1 MTSKNNYCCFFCG
14 TPTETPTSLQD
25 TCKCGKAFNYVLKNP
40 PQSVGEYKI
49 EQVIS
54 RGFYGATYVV
64 AKGGR
69 GLKRALKIIPKSFYS
84 GKEGRFETEID
95 NHFNAAE
102 NTEFI
107 VKITEEPF
115 EKSVTFGSEAIECYC
130 IEMDYI
136 DGFVLGKLYDGSV
149 ALTPEMAIQLS
160 CDLLNLLRELNQ
172 KNLNHNDLHAGNV
185 IVQRLSPSSFRADA
199 IDKGIRAVAI
209 DLGSADSQRREG
221 RPYLSDIQ
229 WVSEHLLEF
238 SEILANNN
246 PEKSD
251 LRARLAFYLRHLALE
266 LSAPQANQADQDH
279 QDFVERIREAYSNAR
294 KRYHRAWASPLN
306 LSSLSQHRNAQ
317 TLESWHVPTLM
328 VDPEQ
333 KWHAELNSG
342 GPVIIT
348 GMRGCG
354 KTMLLRSLELHARI
368 IATKEEQ
375 STKEGRKVVL
385 FGDGY
390 IGIYASARHLG
401 VNSEVRE
408 KEGKRSD
415 RVARFFA
422 KLFLVYSSR
431 ICDALNHLEEEFNG
445 TVDSEAAHRLAGV
458 IFGQIGRESPIERT
472 NSLDDLQTQL
482 LLDAELWSSDQTAP
496 ALKTEPWQSFV
507 LLAKAV
513 QSVIIGAVEPQIAF
527 LLDDVSTRY
536 LDQEEIELVVSTLL
550 VQEPACS
557 FKITSETQTFFLSIK
572 SPGQINLA
580 SGERDYLPFD
590 LGSKVLEQ
598 LKDPKTGESFLESIL
613 SRRMR
618 ALGGDL
624 AKLSP
629 KQILGDASLISI
641 ARKISSVSNFAAP
654 PEGIYAG
661 FSALRGV
668 CIGDLGTI
676 IALYQEILRNARPD
690 KLPVPAND
698 QHKVYQTF
706 CSNQLF
712 QLNSRDQRLKTD
724 FSLKKIALDFAEASH
739 QELLA
744 SGRNEKD
751 RLRQITSM
759 NVTLVD
765 GDPEQTEKLL
775 ELVDA
780 GVFALHPRKFAS
792 RSKSSGSDPVQQFQ
806 LTYRKIL
813 GISKLIGLSDRD
825 RFELNGQQLL
835 KWLKTED
842 GAKNLRAHTR
852 RFGVEDEGRASS
864 IDLGEVSRAEITDEF
879 EKEPELP
886 FPALKVTPAIEAS
899 VLSHGVPSARE
910 IALEELG
917 DIQNLVVSLGFEERC
932 LPSAERLANQVRPK
946 NIVAIEYGIPGKIAE
961 TQQLAEKLGAS
972 FRRITIDELMSGANS
987 TFPGKTLIDASGL
1000 TKPAIFKLVKD
1011 AFAKNGNV
1019 WTAITEPTEY
1029 QPTEADLGAA
1039 IGDGVEFWGDAGVE
1053 TLSDILSG
1061 DKLPYGV
1068 VVVEEL
1074 RSDPSRSRKLCAFSS
1089 AKHGRL
1095 LHLVEM
1101 VAYDEID
1108 VFVPSGNSYRHKVAQ
1123 KSASIATRS
1132 GELGSSIL
1140 FSASDLSGLVES
1152 LFENHLEAYQTL
1164 RSNYEIAL
1172 TGGKLE
1178 TIVCGLAAAVLPVNR
1193 VVYVRPAE
1201 FDAENFSVGVGD
1213 TKIYEFKLTE
1223 WSPDVTFR

>member
-1 MTSKNNYCCFFCG
+1 MKR
-14 TPTETPTSLQD
+14 
-25 TCKCGKAFNYVLKNP
+25 VLKL
-40 PQSVGEYKI
+40 V
-49 EQVIS
+49 
-54 RGFYGATYVV
+54 
-64 AKGGR
+64 
-69 GLKRALKIIPKSFYS
+69 PKSFYTGQEAKFS
-84 GKEGRFETEID
+84 AEVD
-95 NHFNAAE
+95 NHFQAAE
-102 NTEFI
+102 NAEF
-107 VKITEEPF
+107 VVQITEEPF
-115 EKSVTFGSEAIECYC
+115 EETVFFGSEKVECYC
-130 IEMDYI
+130 IEMEYI
-136 DGFVLGKLYDGSV
+136 DGYVLDKLYDRSV
-149 ALTPEMAIQLS
+149 ELTPEIAIQLT
-160 CDLLNLLRELNQ
+160 CDLLNLLRELHQ
-172 KNLNHNDLHAGNV
+172 KRLNHNDLHAGNV
-185 IVQRLSPSSFRADA
+185 IVQRLPPGSYRADA
-199 IDKGIRAVAI
+199 IEKGVRAVAI

-221 RPYLSDIQ
+221 QSYLSDIQ
-229 WVSEHLLEF
+229 WVSKHMLGF
-238 SEILANNN
+238 SEILSSNNL
-246 PEKSD
+246 EKSD

-368 IATKEEQ
+368 VATKEEQ
-375 STKEGRKVVL
+375 LTQEARKAAL

-390 IGIYASARHLG
+390 LGVYASARHLG
-401 VNSEVRE
+401 VSSDTNEKGEV
-408 KEGKRSD
+408 KED
-415 RVARFFA
+415 RVAQFFA

-431 ICDALNHLEEEFNG
+431 ICDALNHLEEEFQG
-445 TVDSEAAHRLAGV
+445 TVDTEAAHRLAGV
-458 IFGQIGRESPIERT
+458 IFGQVNRDNPIERT
-472 NSLDDLQTQL
+472 DSLDDLQTQL
-482 LLDAELWSSDQTAP
+482 LVDAELWSSNHSSP
-496 ALKTEPWQSFV
+496 VLKTEPWQSFV

-513 QSVIIGAVEPQIAF
+513 QNVLIGSREMQIAF

-598 LKDPKTGESFLESIL
+598 LKDPKSGESFLESIL
-613 SRRMR
+613 SRRMK
-618 ALGGDL
+618 ALGGEL
-624 AKLSP
+624 ANLSP
-629 KQILGDASLISI
+629 KQILGNASLVSI
-641 ARKISSVSNFAAP
+641 ARKISLVSNFSAP
-654 PEGIYAG
+654 PEGIYHG

-676 IALYQEILRNARPD
+676 IALYQEILRSARPD
-690 KLPVPAND
+690 RLPVPSND
-698 QHKVYQTF
+698 QHRVYQTF

-724 FSLKKIALDFAEASH
+724 FSLKKVALDFADASH

-744 SGRNEKD
+744 SNRSEKD

-759 NVTLVD
+759 NVTLVGND
-765 GDPEQTEKLL
+765 TEQTKKLL

-806 LTYRKIL
+806 LSYRKIL

-835 KWLKTED
+835 EWLKTED

-852 RFGVEDEGRASS
+852 RFGAAEEGEATKLELHAESPTNVPEDA
-864 IDLGEVSRAEITDEF
+864 A
-879 EKEPELP
+879 KEPELP
-886 FPALKVTPAIEAS
+886 FPEFKKSTSIRDVVNAHGIPRVRTIE
-899 VLSHGVPSARE
+899 
-910 IALEELG
+910 LEEAPC
-917 DIQNLVVSLGFEERC
+917 IQNLVVSLGFEERC
-932 LPSAERLANQVRPK
+932 LPSAKRLAHHVRPK
-946 NIVAIEYGIPGKIAE
+946 NIVAIEYGIPGKLTE
-961 TQQLAEKLGAS
+961 TQQLAKEVGAS
-972 FRRITIDELMSGANS
+972 FQKVRSDELNSGVDIALH
-987 TFPGKTLIDASGL
+987 GKVLIDASGL
-1000 TKPAIFKLVKD
+1000 TKPAIFKLIKES
-1011 AFAKNGNV
+1011 FTKNGEV
-1019 WTAITEPTEY
+1019 WAAITEPNEY
-1029 QPTEADLGAA
+1029 QPTETDLSAA
-1039 IGDGVEFWGDAGVE
+1039 IGDGVDFWGDAGVE
-1053 TLSDILSG
+1053 TLSEILSG

-1074 RSDPSRSRKLCAFSS
+1074 HSDPSRNRKLCAFSS

-1095 LHLVEM
+1095 LHLVEE
-1101 VAYDEID
+1101 VTYDEID
-1108 VFVPSGNSYRHKVAQ
+1108 VFVPSGDSYRHKVAQ

-1132 GELGSSIL
+1132 GELGSAIL
-1140 FSASDLSGLVES
+1140 FSADDPSALLAAV
-1152 LFENHLEAYQTL
+1152 FENHLEAYQAL

-1178 TIVCGLAAAVLPVNR
+1178 TMVSGIAAAVLPVNR

-1201 FDAENFSVGVGD
+1201 FDAENFSKGVGR
-1213 TKIYEFKLTE
+1213 TKVYEFK
-1223 WSPDVTFR
+1223 SNGSAQ

>member
-1 MTSKNNYCCFFCG
+1 MTSKNNYCCFFCSK
-14 TPTETPTSLQD
+14 PTESPASLED
-25 TCKCGKAFNYVLKNP
+25 ECICGKAFDDVLQYP
-40 PQSVGEYKI
+40 PQNVDEYKI
-49 EQVIS
+49 ERALS
-54 RGFYGATYVV
+54 RGFYGATFLV
-64 AKGGR
+64 AKGRR
-69 GLKRALKIIPKSFYS
+69 GIKRALKIIPKSFYA
-84 GKEGRFETEID
+84 GQEEKFGAEID
-95 NHFNAAE
+95 NHFCAAE

-107 VKITEEPF
+107 VKIIEEPF
-115 EKSVTFGSEAIECYC
+115 ESTVTFGSESIECYC

-136 DGFVLGKLYDGSV
+136 DGFVLGKLHDGSIV
-149 ALTPEMAIQLS
+149 LTPEMAIQLS
-160 CDLLNLLRELNQ
+160 CDLLNLLRELHQ
-172 KNLNHNDLHAGNV
+172 KNLNHNDLHAGNI
-185 IVQRLSPSSFRADA
+185 IVQRLPPNSFRAEA
-199 IDKGIRAVAI
+199 IEKEFRAVAI

-221 RPYLSDIQ
+221 QAYLSDIQ
-229 WVSEHLLEF
+229 WVSEHMLEF

-246 PEKSD
+246 PDNSD

-266 LSAPQANQADQDH
+266 LSAPQTNQADQDH

-328 VDPEQ
+328 VDPEH

-368 IATKEEQ
+368 VATKEDKSSAED
-375 STKEGRKVVL
+375 RKVSL

-401 VNSEVRE
+401 VNSEARE
-408 KEGKRSD
+408 KEKNSTD

-422 KLFLVYSSR
+422 KLFLVYASR
-431 ICDALNHLEEEFNG
+431 ICDALNHLEEEFEG
-445 TVDSEAAHRLAGV
+445 TVDSEAAHRLASV
-458 IFGQIGRESPIERT
+458 IFGQVDREIPIERT

-482 LLDAELWSSDQTAP
+482 LLDAELWSSDRSAP
-496 ALKTEPWQSFV
+496 TLKTEPWQSFV

-513 QSVIIGAVEPQIAF
+513 QGVIIGGGEPQIAF

-550 VQEPACS
+550 VQEPTCS

-598 LKDPKTGESFLESIL
+598 LKDPKSGDSFLENIL

-629 KQILGDASLISI
+629 KQILGDTSLIDI
-641 ARKISSVSNFAAP
+641 ARKISSVSNYAAP
-654 PEGIYAG
+654 PDGIYAG

-690 KLPVPAND
+690 KLPVPVSD

-744 SGRNEKD
+744 SSASEKD

-759 NVTLVD
+759 NVTLKD

-792 RSKSSGSDPVQQFQ
+792 RSKSSDSDPVQQFQ
-806 LTYRKIL
+806 LSYRKIL

-825 RFELNGQQLL
+825 RFELNGHQLL
-835 KWLKTED
+835 EWLKTED
-842 GAKNLRAHTR
+842 GAKNLRARTR
-852 RFGVEDEGRASS
+852 KRGVEEEGQVSHIVLDEVGR
-864 IDLGEVSRAEITDEF
+864 INTL
-879 EKEPELP
+879 EKIELEPELP
-886 FPALKVTPAIEAS
+886 FPALEVTSSVESLIQRHSVPTAKVIKP
-899 VLSHGVPSARE
+899 
-910 IALEELG
+910 EELHHV
-917 DIQNLVVSLGFEERC
+917 QNLVVSLGFEERC
-932 LPSAERLANQVRPK
+932 LLSAERLAKQICPK
-946 NIVAIEYGIPGKIAE
+946 NIVAIEYGIPGKITE
-961 TQQLAEKLGAS
+961 TQQLAKEVGAS
-972 FRRITIDELMSGANS
+972 FQHIPIDDLMSGVNS
-987 TFPGKTLIDASGL
+987 TLLGGTLIDASGL

-1011 AFAKNGNV
+1011 TFAKNGKV
-1019 WTAITEPTEY
+1019 WTAITEPEEY
-1029 QPTEADLGAA
+1029 LPTESDLGAA
-1039 IGDGVEFWGDAGVE
+1039 IGDGVEFWGDSGVE
-1053 TLSDILSG
+1053 TLSNILSG
-1061 DKLPYGV
+1061 DKLPYSV

-1074 RSDPSRSRKLCAFSS
+1074 QSDPSRNRKLCAFSS

-1095 LHLVEM
+1095 LHLVEEM
-1101 VAYDEID
+1101 AYDEID
-1108 VFVPSGNSYRHKVAQ
+1108 VFVPTGNGYRHKVAQ
-1123 KSASIATRS
+1123 KTASIATRS
-1132 GELGSSIL
+1132 GELGSAVM
-1140 FSASDLSGLVES
+1140 FSADDPNALIGTLY
-1152 LFENHLEAYQTL
+1152 ENHLEAYQTL

-1178 TIVCGLAAAVLPVNR
+1178 TIICGLAAAVLPVNR
-1193 VVYVRPAE
+1193 VMYVRPAE

-1213 TKIYEFKLTE
+1213 TKVYEFKSVE
-1223 WSPDVTFR
+1223 

>member
-1 MTSKNNYCCFFCG
+1 MCS
-14 TPTETPTSLQD
+14 
-25 TCKCGKAFNYVLKNP
+25 CGKTFDYVLTSSPDN
-40 PQSVGEYKI
+40 VREYKI
-49 EQVIS
+49 VQAVS
-54 RGFYGATYVV
+54 RGFYGATFLVE
-64 AKGGR
+64 KGQR
-69 GLKRALKIIPKSFYS
+69 GIKRALKLIPKSFYAGNEEKFNS
-84 GKEGRFETEID
+84 EID

-102 NTEFI
+102 NAEFI

-115 EKSVTFGSEAIECYC
+115 MENVAFGSETVECYC
-130 IEMDYI
+130 IEMDYV
-136 DGFVLGKLYDGSV
+136 DGFVLEKIYDGSV

-160 CDLLNLLRELNQ
+160 CDLLNLLRELHQ

-185 IVQRLSPSSFRADA
+185 IVQRLTSSSFRADA
-199 IDKGIRAVAI
+199 VEKAIRAVAI

-221 RPYLSDIQ
+221 QAYLSDIQ
-229 WVSEHLLEF
+229 RVSEHMLGF
-238 SEILANNN
+238 SAILTNDN

-251 LRARLAFYLRHLALE
+251 LRARLAFYLRNLALE

-328 VDPEQ
+328 VDPEH

-368 IATKEEQ
+368 VAMKEEQ
-375 STKEGRKVVL
+375 SSEENRKSAL
-385 FGDGY
+385 RADGY

-401 VNSEVRE
+401 VSSKTRGQGES
-408 KEGKRSD
+408 KTD

-422 KLFLVYSSR
+422 KLFLVYAGR
-431 ICDALNHLEEEFNG
+431 ICDALNHIEEEFQG
-445 TVDSEAAHRLAGV
+445 TVDPEAAQRLASV
-458 IFGQIGRESPIERT
+458 IFGQIDRKNPIGRTS
-472 NSLDDLQTQL
+472 SLDDLQTQL
-482 LLDAELWSSDQTAP
+482 LLDAELWSSDQSAP
-496 ALKTEPWQSFV
+496 VLKTDPWQSFV

-513 QSVIIGAVEPQIAF
+513 QSVMLGVGEPQIAF

-536 LDQEEIELVVSTLL
+536 LSQEEIELVVSTLL

-598 LKDPKTGESFLESIL
+598 LKDPKSGESFLESIL

-629 KQILGDASLISI
+629 KQVLGDASLVSI
-641 ARKISSVSNFAAP
+641 ARKISSVANYAAP

-676 IALYQEILRNARPD
+676 IALYQEILRSARPD
-690 KLPVPAND
+690 KLPVPASD

-739 QELLA
+739 QELLT
-744 SGRNEKD
+744 SSRTEKD

-759 NVTLVD
+759 NVTLLD

-806 LTYRKIL
+806 LSYRKIL

-825 RFELNGQQLL
+825 RFELNGRQLL
-835 KWLKTED
+835 EWLKTED

-852 RFGVEDEGRASS
+852 KFGAEEEGQASNV
-864 IDLGEVSRAEITDEF
+864 DLADLSQSKKPEREEL
-879 EKEPELP
+879 EPELP
-886 FPALKVTPAIEAS
+886 FPELEVSSAS
-899 VLSHGVPSARE
+899 KTTLQVNLIPTARKME
-910 IALEELG
+910 VEELQH
-917 DIQNLVVSLGFEERC
+917 IQNLVVSLGFEERC
-932 LPSAERLANQVRPK
+932 LSSARRLAEQVRPK
-946 NIVAIEYGIPGKIAE
+946 NIIAIEYGIPGKIAE
-961 TQQLAEKLGAS
+961 TKKLAKDVGAS
-972 FRRITIDELMSGANS
+972 FQQVTIDELMLGVNS
-987 TFPGKTLIDASGL
+987 IVSGKTLIDASGM
-1000 TKPAIFKLVKD
+1000 TKPAIFKLVKES
-1011 AFAKNGNV
+1011 FTENSEV
-1019 WTAITEPTEY
+1019 WTAITEPEEY

-1039 IGDGVEFWGDAGVE
+1039 IGDGIEFWGDAGVE
-1053 TLSDILSG
+1053 TLSGIFSG
-1061 DKLPYGV
+1061 DKLPYSV
-1068 VVVEEL
+1068 VTVEGL
-1074 RSDPSRSRKLCAFSS
+1074 HSDPSRNRKLCAFSS

-1095 LHLVEM
+1095 LHLVEE

-1108 VFVPSGNSYRHKVAQ
+1108 VFVPSGDSYRHKVAE

-1132 GELGSSIL
+1132 GELGSAIS
-1140 FSASDLSGLVES
+1140 FSASDPSALIEAV
-1152 LFENHLEAYQTL
+1152 FRNHLEAYQAL

-1178 TIVCGLAAAVLPVNR
+1178 TIVCGLAAAILPVNR

-1201 FDAENFSVGVGD
+1201 FEAGNFSVGVGA
-1213 TKIYEFKLTE
+1213 TQIYEFKSE
-1223 WSPDVTFR
+1223 E

>member
-1 MTSKNNYCCFFCG
+1 MTSKNNYRCFFCG
-14 TPTETPTSLQD
+14 TQTDTPTTLWD
-25 TCKCGKAFNYVLKNP
+25 TCECGKAFNYVLENP
-40 PQSVGEYKI
+40 PQSVGEYRI
-49 EQVIS
+49 EQALS
-54 RGFYGATYVV
+54 RGFYGATYVA
-64 AKGGR
+64 AKGRR
-69 GLKRALKIIPKSFYS
+69 GLKRALKIIPKSFYAGS
-84 GKEGRFETEID
+84 EEKFNAEID

-102 NTEFI
+102 NAEFI
-107 VKITEEPF
+107 VNITEEPF
-115 EKSVTFGSEAIECYC
+115 EETVAFGSETIECYC

-136 DGFVLGKLYDGSV
+136 DGFVLGKIYDGSV
-149 ALTPEMAIQLS
+149 LLTPEMAIQLS
-160 CDLLNLLRELNQ
+160 CDLLNLLRELHQ

-185 IVQRLSPSSFRADA
+185 IVQRLAPGSFRADA
-199 IDKGIRAVAI
+199 IEKEIRAVAI

-221 RPYLSDIQ
+221 QAYLSDIQ
-229 WVSEHLLEF
+229 WVSEHMLGF
-238 SEILANNN
+238 SDILANNN

-279 QDFVERIREAYSNAR
+279 QDFVDRVREAYSNAR
-294 KRYHRAWASPLN
+294 KRYHRAWESPLN

-328 VDPEQ
+328 VDPEH

-368 IATKEEQ
+368 VATKEEQ
-375 STKEGRKVVL
+375 PTEEKRKAAL

-401 VNSEVRE
+401 ANSETRG
-408 KEGKRSD
+408 KEGNKKD

-431 ICDALNHLEEEFNG
+431 ICDALNHLEEEFQG

-458 IFGQIGRESPIERT
+458 IFGQIDRKNPIERT

-496 ALKTEPWQSFV
+496 VLKTEPWQSFV

-513 QSVIIGAVEPQIAF
+513 QSVMIGAGEPQVAF

-598 LKDPKTGESFLESIL
+598 LKDPKSGESFLESIL

-629 KQILGDASLISI
+629 KQILGDTSLVSI
-641 ARKISSVSNFAAP
+641 ARKISSVSNYAAP

-676 IALYQEILRNARPD
+676 IALYQEILRSARPD
-690 KLPVPAND
+690 KLPVSASD

-739 QELLA
+739 QELLT
-744 SGRNEKD
+744 SSRTEKD

-765 GDPEQTEKLL
+765 GSPEQTEKLL

-806 LTYRKIL
+806 LSYRKIL

-835 KWLKTED
+835 EWLKTDD

-852 RFGVEDEGRASS
+852 RFGAEEEGQATN
-864 IDLGEVSRAEITDEF
+864 IDLDEASQTKKPEVVEQ
-879 EKEPELP
+879 EPELP
-886 FPALKVTPAIEAS
+886 FPALEVTPTKETVPPAHNVPTARAIE
-899 VLSHGVPSARE
+899 
-910 IALEELG
+910 LEKLG
-917 DIQNLVVSLGFEERC
+917 HIQNLVISLGFEERC
-932 LPSAERLANQVRPK
+932 LPSAERLAKQVRPK
-946 NIVAIEYGIPGKIAE
+946 SILAIEYGIPGKLAE
-961 TQQLAEKLGAS
+961 TQQLAEEMGAN
-972 FRRITIDELMSGANS
+972 FQRVKIDDLMSGANS
-987 TFPGKTLIDASGL
+987 TVPGKTLIDASGL

-1011 AFAKNGNV
+1011 YFAKQGGV
-1019 WTAITEPTEY
+1019 WAAITEPEEY
-1029 QPTEADLGAA
+1029 QPTESDLSAA

-1053 TLSDILSG
+1053 TLSEILSG

-1074 RSDPSRSRKLCAFSS
+1074 HSDPSRNRKLCAFSS

-1095 LHLVEM
+1095 LHLVEE

-1123 KSASIATRS
+1123 KTASIATRS
-1132 GELGSSIL
+1132 GELGSSIM
-1140 FSASDLSGLVES
+1140 FSASDPSSLVEAV
-1152 LFENHLEAYQTL
+1152 FENHLEAYQAL
-1164 RSNYEIAL
+1164 RSNYEMAL

-1178 TIVCGLAAAVLPVNR
+1178 TIVCGIAAAILPVNR

-1201 FDAENFSVGVGD
+1201 FDAENFSKGIGETLV
-1213 TKIYEFKLTE
+1213 YEFK
-1223 WSPDVTFR
+1223 SS

>member
-1 MTSKNNYCCFFCG
+1 MTSKNNYCCFFCN
-14 TPTETPTSLQD
+14 TPTEAPTTLED
-25 TCKCGKAFNYVLKNP
+25 TCRCGKAFNYVLDNP
-40 PQSVGEYKI
+40 PISVGEYRI
-49 EQVIS
+49 EQAVS
-54 RGFYGATYVV
+54 RGFYGATFIV
-64 AKGGR
+64 AKGRR
-69 GLKRALKIIPKSFYS
+69 GIKRALKIIPSSFYA
-84 GKEGRFETEID
+84 GHEEKFNAEID

-102 NTEFI
+102 NAEFI
-107 VKITEEPF
+107 VEITEEPF
-115 EKSVTFGSEAIECYC
+115 KEIVAFGSESIECYC

-136 DGFVLGKLYDGSV
+136 DGFVLGKIHDGSIV
-149 ALTPEMAIQLS
+149 LTPEIAIQLS
-160 CDLLNLLRELNQ
+160 CDLLNLLRELHQ
-172 KNLNHNDLHAGNV
+172 KSLNHNDLHAGNV
-185 IVQRLSPSSFRADA
+185 IVQRLSASSFRADA
-199 IDKGIRAVAI
+199 IEKGIRAVAI

-221 RPYLSDIQ
+221 QAYLSDIQ
-229 WVSEHLLEF
+229 WVSKHMLGF
-238 SEILANNN
+238 SEILTSNN

-251 LRARLAFYLRHLALE
+251 LRARLAFYLRNLALE
-266 LSAPQANQADQDH
+266 LSAPQANQADQDY
-279 QDFVERIREAYSNAR
+279 QDFVERTREAYSNAR
-294 KRYHRAWASPLN
+294 KHYHRTWSSPLN

-354 KTMLLRSLELHARI
+354 KTMLLRSLEVHARI
-368 IATKEEQ
+368 VAGKEEK
-375 STKEGRKVVL
+375 STQESRKAAL
-385 FGDGY
+385 SGDGY
-390 IGIYASARHLG
+390 LGIYASARHLG
-401 VNSEVRE
+401 ITSISPSIDES
-408 KEGKRSD
+408 KED

-422 KLFLVYSSR
+422 RLFLVYSGR
-431 ICDALNHLEEEFNG
+431 ICDALNHIEEEFQG
-445 TVDSEAAHRLAGV
+445 TVDPEAALRISTV
-458 IFGQIGRESPIERT
+458 IFGQINRKNPIERT

-482 LLDAELWSSDQTAP
+482 LLDAELWSSDQSAP
-496 ALKTEPWQSFV
+496 VLKTEPWQSFV

-513 QSVIIGAVEPQIAF
+513 QNVLIGIGEPQIAF
-527 LLDDVSTRY
+527 LLDDVSTRH
-536 LDQEEIELVVSTLL
+536 LEQEEIELVVSTLL

-557 FKITSETQTFFLSIK
+557 FKITSETQTFFLAIK
-572 SPGQINLA
+572 SPGLINLA

-598 LKDPKTGESFLESIL
+598 LKDPKSGEKFLESIL

-629 KQILGDASLISI
+629 KQVLGDASLVSI
-641 ARKISSVSNFAAP
+641 ARKIGSITNFAAP

-676 IALYQEILRNARPD
+676 IALYQEILRRARPD
-690 KLPVPAND
+690 KLPVPAAD

-744 SGRNEKD
+744 SSKTEKD

-835 KWLKTED
+835 EWLKTDD
-842 GAKNLRAHTR
+842 GARNLRAHTR
-852 RFGVEDEGRASS
+852 KFGAEEEGQASNIDFDEESRTKKTEKVE
-864 IDLGEVSRAEITDEF
+864 L
-879 EKEPELP
+879 EPELP
-886 FPALKVTPAIEAS
+886 FPELEFTHTNKTAFQAHSVPTARAIE
-899 VLSHGVPSARE
+899 
-910 IALEELG
+910 LEDLG
-917 DIQNLVVSLGFEERC
+917 HIQNLVVSLGFEERC
-932 LPSAERLANQVRPK
+932 LPSAERLAEQVRPK
-946 NIVAIEYGIPGKIAE
+946 NIVAIEYGIPGKISE
-961 TQQLAEKLGAS
+961 TQQLAEKMGAT
-972 FRRITIDELMSGANS
+972 FQKVTIDELMTGMNCTFSG
-987 TFPGKTLIDASGL
+987 KILIDASGL

-1011 AFAKNGNV
+1011 SFSTNWEV
-1019 WTAITEPTEY
+1019 WTAITEPEEY

-1053 TLSDILSG
+1053 TLSNILSG

-1074 RSDPSRSRKLCAFSS
+1074 HSDPSRNRKLCAFSS

-1095 LHLVEM
+1095 LHLVEE

-1108 VFVPSGNSYRHKVAQ
+1108 VFVPSGTSYRHKVAQ

-1132 GELGSSIL
+1132 GELGSAIM
-1140 FSASDLSGLVES
+1140 FSASDPSTLIGSV
-1152 LFENHLEAYQTL
+1152 FENHLEAYQAL

-1178 TIVCGLAAAVLPVNR
+1178 TIVCGLAAAVLPVNK

-1201 FDAENFSVGVGD
+1201 FDAENFSLGVGA
-1213 TKIYEFKLTE
+1213 TKVYEFTLAE
-1223 WSPDVTFR
+1223 

>member
-1 MTSKNNYCCFFCG
+1 MIGDNLTSKNNYCCFFCSASSEV
-14 TPTETPTSLQD
+14 PTTLED
-25 TCKCGKAFNYVLKNP
+25 TCKCGKAYNYILENP
-40 PQSVGEYKI
+40 PIKVREYEI
-49 EQVIS
+49 EAAVS
-54 RGFYGATYVV
+54 RGFYGATFIV
-64 AKGGR
+64 AKGR
-69 GLKRALKIIPKSFYS
+69 RRIKRALKIIPKAFYS
-84 GKEGRFETEID
+84 GQEEKFHAEID

-102 NTEFI
+102 HAEFI
-107 VKITEEPF
+107 VKITDEPF
-115 EKSVTFGSEAIECYC
+115 SETVAFGPENIECYC

-136 DGFVLGKLYDGSV
+136 DGFVLGEIYNAGIV
-149 ALTPEMAIQLS
+149 LTPEMAIQLT
-160 CDLLNLLRELNQ
+160 CDLLNLLRELQQ
-172 KNLNHNDLHAGNV
+172 KNLNHNDLHPGNV
-185 IVQRLSPSSFRADA
+185 IVQRLSPGSFRANA
-199 IDKGIRAVAI
+199 IDKAIRAVAI

-221 RPYLSDIQ
+221 QTYLSDIQ
-229 WVSEHLLEF
+229 WVSKHMLGF

-246 PEKSD
+246 PEQSD

-266 LSAPQANQADQDH
+266 LSAPQVNQADQDH

-328 VDPEQ
+328 VDPEH

-368 IATKEEQ
+368 VALKEEQ
-375 STKEGRKVVL
+375 STEKNRKAAL
-385 FGDGY
+385 LGDGY

-401 VNSEVRE
+401 ANTEASG
-408 KEGKRSD
+408 KEGTKKD

-422 KLFLVYSSR
+422 KLFLVYSSQ
-431 ICDALNHLEEEFNG
+431 ICDALNHLEEEFQG
-445 TVDSEAAHRLAGV
+445 TVDSEAAFRLAGV
-458 IFGQIGRESPIERT
+458 IFGQIGRKNPTERSS
-472 NSLDDLQTQL
+472 SLDDLQTQL
-482 LLDAELWSSDQTAP
+482 LLDAELWSSDQTATV
-496 ALKTEPWQSFV
+496 LKTDPWQSFV

-513 QSVIIGAVEPQIAF
+513 QSVLIGAGEPQIAF

-536 LDQEEIELVVSTLL
+536 LKQEEIELVVSTLL
-550 VQEPACS
+550 LQEPACS

-598 LKDPKTGESFLESIL
+598 LKDPKSGESFLESIL

-618 ALGGDL
+618 VLGGEL
-624 AKLSP
+624 ARLSP
-629 KQILGDASLISI
+629 KQILGDASLVSI
-641 ARKISSVSNFAAP
+641 ARNISSVSNYDAP

-676 IALYQEILRNARPD
+676 IALYQEILRGARPD
-690 KLPVPAND
+690 KLPVPKRD

-724 FSLKKIALDFAEASH
+724 FSLKKVALDFAEASH

-744 SGRNEKD
+744 SGRTEKD

-765 GDPEQTEKLL
+765 GHPEQTEKLL

-792 RSKSSGSDPVQQFQ
+792 RSKSSGLDPVQQFQ
-806 LTYRKIL
+806 LSYRKIL

-825 RFELNGQQLL
+825 RFELNGEQLL
-835 KWLKTED
+835 DWLKTED

-852 RFGVEDEGRASS
+852 RFGAEEEGQATSFDVD
-864 IDLGEVSRAEITDEF
+864 DLTRTKKTKKPER
-879 EKEPELP
+879 EPELP
-886 FPALKVTPAIEAS
+886 FPELEAAPSKERLYHAHSIPKVRAVE
-899 VLSHGVPSARE
+899 
-910 IALEELG
+910 LEQL
-917 DIQNLVVSLGFEERC
+917 DRVQNLIISLGFEERC
-932 LPSAERLANQVRPK
+932 LPSAVRLANQVRPK
-946 NIVAIEYGIPGKIAE
+946 NILAIEYGIPGKIVE
-961 TQQLAEKLGAS
+961 TQQLAEDVGAS
-972 FRRITIDELMSGANS
+972 FQRVKIDDLMSGGH
-987 TFPGKTLIDASGL
+987 TTVPGKTLIDASGM
-1000 TKPAIFKLVKD
+1000 TKSAIFKLVKD
-1011 AFAKNGNV
+1011 YFMNHGEV
-1019 WTAITEPTEY
+1019 WTAITEPKEY
-1029 QPTEADLGAA
+1029 RPTEDDLGAA

-1061 DKLPYGV
+1061 EKLPYDV

-1074 RSDPSRSRKLCAFSS
+1074 NSDPSRNRKLCAFSS

-1095 LHLVEM
+1095 LHLVDE

-1108 VFVPSGNSYRHKVAQ
+1108 VFVPSGDSYRHKVAQ
-1123 KSASIATRS
+1123 KTASIATRS
-1132 GELGSSIL
+1132 GELGSAVE
-1140 FSASDLSGLVES
+1140 FSACDPSALVGAV
-1152 LFENHLEAYQTL
+1152 FENHLEAYHAL
-1164 RSNYEIAL
+1164 RSNFELAL

-1178 TIVCGLAAAVLPVNR
+1178 TIVCGVAAAVLPVNR
-1193 VVYVRPAE
+1193 VVYVRPAA
-1201 FDAENFSVGVGD
+1201 FDAEDFSTGFGD
-1213 TKIYEFKLTE
+1213 TTVYEFK
-1223 WSPDVTFR
+1223 SSA